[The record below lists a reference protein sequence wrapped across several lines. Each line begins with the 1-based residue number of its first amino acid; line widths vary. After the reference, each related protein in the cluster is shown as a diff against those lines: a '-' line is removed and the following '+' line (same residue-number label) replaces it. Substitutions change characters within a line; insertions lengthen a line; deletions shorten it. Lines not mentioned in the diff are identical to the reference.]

1 MTSLFSGI
9 AGIAT
14 GNPLALG
21 VAGLS
26 ALSSLS
32 GGSQQQDQ
40 AEQVAATA
48 RANAAQSIANMGA
61 IEAQASAQELAQRRQ
76 SGQYLGRQAA
86 ALADSG
92 TGSIGSG
99 SNMDVLRQSAY
110 DAEIDALNTRY
121 QGELRGSQYL
131 QGAYNYLAT
140 ADAAEEQASQL
151 GPTKFIGAATS
162 ALTSFASSYA
172 KGIKGL
178 TNIST
183 NGLSTATG
191 KL

>member
-1 MTSLFSGI
+1 MTSLVSGL
-9 AGIAT
+9 AGFAS

-21 VAGLS
+21 VAGLN
-26 ALSSLS
+26 ALSSFS
-32 GGSQQQDQ
+32 GGSNQQDQ

-48 RANAAQSIANMGA
+48 RANAAQAIGNMQA
-61 IEAQASAQELAQRRQ
+61 VEAQASAQELAQRRQ

-99 SNMDVLRQSAY
+99 SNVDVLRQSAY

-140 ADAAEEQASQL
+140 ANAAEDQASQL
-151 GPTKFIGAATS
+151 GVTKYIGAATN
-162 ALTSFASSYA
+162 ALTSFAGSYA

-178 TNIST
+178 TNLST
-183 NGLSTATG
+183 NGISTAAG